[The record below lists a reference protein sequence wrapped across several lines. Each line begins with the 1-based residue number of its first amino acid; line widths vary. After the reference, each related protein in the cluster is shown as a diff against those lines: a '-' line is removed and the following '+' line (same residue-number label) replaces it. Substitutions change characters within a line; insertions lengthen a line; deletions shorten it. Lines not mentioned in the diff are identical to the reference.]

1 MVGEAS
7 FYARF
12 HAIPEKV
19 NSRSRLTGKEAMQL
33 EVYSDVVCPWCF
45 VGEKRL
51 TKALADRPDLEV
63 EVRWRPFQLQPGMP
77 EGGLPWAAFSRQ
89 KFGGESGAKAAFS
102 QVSAAGERDG
112 IHFDFGRVASAPNT
126 VDAHR
131 LVLLAGN
138 YGMQWEL
145 ADALF
150 RAYFTEGKNL
160 NDHEE
165 LAQVASSVGLDAEEI
180 REYLAGDAGD
190 FEVRSSQEDAQRL
203 GITGVPFYVF
213 DGRYAIYGAQPV
225 EVFREA
231 LDMVRAGAA
240 G

>member
-1 MVGEAS
+1 MVGDAS
-7 FYARF
+7 LYARF

-19 NSRSRLTGKEAMQL
+19 NSRSRLTRKEAMQL

-51 TKALADRPDLEV
+51 TKALADRPDLKV

-77 EGGLPWAAFSRQ
+77 EGGLPWAEFSRQ

-112 IHFDFGRVASAPNT
+112 IRFD

-165 LAQVASSVGLDAEEI
+165 LAQVASSVGLDAEEVG
-180 REYLAGDAGD
+180 EYLAGDAGD

-225 EVFREA
+225 EVFGEA

>member
-1 MVGEAS
+1 
-7 FYARF
+7 
-12 HAIPEKV
+12 
-19 NSRSRLTGKEAMQL
+19 
-33 EVYSDVVCPWCF
+33 
-45 VGEKRL
+45 
-51 TKALADRPDLEV
+51 
-63 EVRWRPFQLQPGMP
+63 
-77 EGGLPWAAFSRQ
+77 
-89 KFGGESGAKAAFS
+89 
-102 QVSAAGERDG
+102 
-112 IHFDFGRVASAPNT
+112 VASAPNT

-145 ADALF
+145 ANALF

-165 LAQVASSVGLDAEEI
+165 LAQVASSVGLDAEEV

-225 EVFREA
+225 EVFGEA

-240 G
+240 S